1 MKLNYECMR
10 DTLLYLEENLTVDC
24 DGDLSFGL
32 VFLDDLYS
40 ELSQYSKEDIYYSVL
55 NLKQAEFLSCNPGN
69 DWPVHNINSISYIT
83 FKGHE
88 FLSEIRDNDK
98 WKNVKSILGSVKT
111 FSLSAISA
119 VAEGVTSALIAKHFA
134 GQ

>member
-1 MKLNYECMR
+1 MKLNYDCLR

-24 DGDLSFGL
+24 DGELSFGL
-32 VFLDDLYS
+32 IYLDDLYN
-40 ELSQYSKEDIYYSVL
+40 ELSQYSNEDIYYSVF
-55 NLKQAEFLSCNPGN
+55 NLKQAEFLSCSPAD
-69 DWPVHNINSISYIT
+69 DWPIYHIDSINYIT

-98 WKNVKSILGSVKT
+98 WKKVKSILGNVKT

-119 VAEGVTSALIAKHFA
+119 AAEGVTSALIGKYFA

>member
-10 DTLLYLEENLTVDC
+10 DVLIFLEENLTVDC
-24 DGDLSFGL
+24 DGELSFGL
-32 VFLDDLYS
+32 ICLDDLYG
-40 ELSQYSKEDIYYSVL
+40 ELSQYSNEDIYYSVF
-55 NLKQAEFLSCNPGN
+55 NLKQAEFLSCSP
-69 DWPVHNINSISYIT
+69 DDEPIYKIYSIDYIT

-98 WKNVKSILGSVKT
+98 WKNVKSILGNVKT

>member
-10 DTLLYLEENLTVDC
+10 DTLLFLEENLTVDC
-24 DGDLSFGL
+24 DGDLYFGL
-32 VFLDDLYS
+32 IFLDNLYG
-40 ELSQYSKEDIYYSVL
+40 ELSQYSKEDIYYSVF
-55 NLKQAEFLSCNPGN
+55 NLKQAGLLSCNPGD
-69 DWPVHNINSISYIT
+69 DWPIYNIDSISYIT

-98 WKNVKSILGSVKT
+98 WKRVKSVLGNVKT

-119 VAEGVTSALIAKHFA
+119 AAEGVTSALIGKYFD